1 MRFWLSKS
9 SEVPIREQLVSQ
21 VVLGIVSNDLKP
33 GERLPS
39 TRELARRYKIHANTV
54 SAAYRLLAE
63 RGWVE
68 FRKGSGVYVREF
80 ENDKTLDADFELDQL
95 IALLLQKAR
104 KLGFSLGEIQSR
116 VKHWME
122 LQPPDRF
129 LVIEPDKE
137 LRKILVTEIEEAT
150 GFRVEGVSIEEKLNA
165 KTLTGAACVALY
177 DEAENVRKVLP
188 PNTNVLLLRLRS
200 IPESIQGK
208 QKPVPDE
215 LIAVVSHCQE
225 FLRMSRTVLVAA
237 GIEPEA
243 LSLRDA
249 RKNNWQKG
257 LRSCLFVITD
267 AVTEKL
273 MQDGL
278 DVREFRIIADS
289 SIEELKKFIEQFLN
303 DKF

>member
-1 MRFWLSKS
+1 MRLWLSKS

-33 GERLPS
+33 GERLSS

-54 SAAYRLLAE
+54 SAAYRDLAR

-80 ENDKTLDADFELDQL
+80 EDNKTLDADFELDQL
-95 IALLLQKAR
+95 IALLLQKSR
-104 KLGFSLGEIQSR
+104 KLGFSLNEIQNR
-116 VKHWME
+116 VKHWLE

-129 LVIEPDKE
+129 LVIEPDEE
-137 LRKILVTEIEEAT
+137 LRRILVTEIKEAT
-150 GFRVEGVSIEEKLNA
+150 GFRVVGIGVEKSLDA

-177 DEAENVRKVLP
+177 DEAEHVRALLP

-208 QKPVPDE
+208 QRPSQDE
-215 LIAVVSHCQE
+215 LITVISRCQE
-225 FLRMSRTVLVAA
+225 FLRMSHTVLIAA
-237 GIEPEA
+237 GVEPEA

-249 RKNNWQKG
+249 RGKGWKKG
-257 LRSCLFVITD
+257 LRSSSFVITD
-267 AVTEKL
+267 AVTAKQ
-273 MQDGL
+273 MPDDL
-278 DVREFRIIADS
+278 DLREFRIIADS
-289 SIEELKKFIEQFLN
+289 SIDELKKFIEQFLS
-303 DKF
+303 

>member
-1 MRFWLSKS
+1 M
-9 SEVPIREQLVSQ
+9 PIREQLVSQ

-54 SAAYRLLAE
+54 SAAYRSLSE

-68 FRKGSGVYVREF
+68 FRKGSGVYVREL
-80 ENDKTLDADFELDQL
+80 EDNKTLDADFELDQL

-116 VKHWME
+116 VKHWMT

-129 LVIEPDKE
+129 LVIEPDEE
-137 LRKILVTEIEEAT
+137 LRKIIVTEISEAT
-150 GFRVEGVSIEEKLNA
+150 GFRVEGVGIEESLSA
-165 KTLTGAACVALY
+165 KRLTGAACVALY
-177 DEAENVRKVLP
+177 DEAEIVPAILP
-188 PNTNVLLLRLRS
+188 PNTNVLFLRLRS
-200 IPESIQGK
+200 ITESIQGK

-215 LIAVVSHCQE
+215 LIAVVSHCTE
-225 FLRMSRTVLVAA
+225 FLKMSQMVLIAA

-249 RKNNWQKG
+249 RGNGWQKG

-267 AVTEKL
+267 AVTSKL

-289 SIEELKKFIEQFLN
+289 SIEELRAFIKQFLS
-303 DKF
+303 DRF

>member
-54 SAAYRLLAE
+54 SAAYRSLAE
-63 RGWVE
+63 RGWVA
-68 FRKGSGVYVREF
+68 FRKGSGVYVREL
-80 ENDKTLDADFELDQL
+80 EDSKTLDADFELDQL

-104 KLGFSLGEIQSR
+104 KLGFSLGEIQTR
-116 VKHWME
+116 VKHWMT

-129 LVIEPDKE
+129 LVIEPDAE
-137 LRKILVTEIEEAT
+137 MRKILITEIREAT
-150 GFRVEGVSIEEKLNA
+150 GFRVEGVGLEETLSA
-165 KTLTGAACVALY
+165 KKLTGAACVALY
-177 DEAENVRKVLP
+177 DEAEIVPSVLP
-188 PNTNVLLLRLRS
+188 PNTNVLFLRLRS
-200 IPESIQGK
+200 ITESIQGK

-215 LIAVVSHCQE
+215 LIAVVSHCTE
-225 FLRMSRTVLVAA
+225 FLKMSQMVLVAA

-243 LSLRDA
+243 LSLYDA
-249 RKNNWQKG
+249 RESGWQKG

-267 AVTEKL
+267 AVTSKL

-289 SIEELKKFIEQFLN
+289 SIEELRAFIKQFLS
-303 DKF
+303 

>member
-1 MRFWLSKS
+1 MRLWLSKS

-33 GERLPS
+33 GERLSS

-54 SAAYRLLAE
+54 SAAYRDLAR

-80 ENDKTLDADFELDQL
+80 EDNKTLDADFELDQL
-95 IALLLQKAR
+95 IALLLQKSR
-104 KLGFSLGEIQSR
+104 KLGFSLNEIQNR
-116 VKHWME
+116 VKHWLE

-129 LVIEPDKE
+129 LVIEPDEE
-137 LRKILVTEIEEAT
+137 LRRILVTEIKEAT
-150 GFRVEGVSIEEKLNA
+150 GFRVVGIGVEKFLDA

-177 DEAENVRKVLP
+177 DEAEHVRTVLP

-208 QKPVPDE
+208 QRPSQDE
-215 LIAVVSHCQE
+215 LITVISRCQE
-225 FLRMSRTVLVAA
+225 FLRMSHTVLIAA
-237 GIEPEA
+237 GVEPEA

-249 RKNNWQKG
+249 RGKGWKKG
-257 LRSCLFVITD
+257 LRSSSFVITD
-267 AVTEKL
+267 AVTAKQ
-273 MQDGL
+273 MPDDL
-278 DVREFRIIADS
+278 DLREFRIIADS
-289 SIEELKKFIEQFLN
+289 SIDELKKFIEQFLS
-303 DKF
+303 